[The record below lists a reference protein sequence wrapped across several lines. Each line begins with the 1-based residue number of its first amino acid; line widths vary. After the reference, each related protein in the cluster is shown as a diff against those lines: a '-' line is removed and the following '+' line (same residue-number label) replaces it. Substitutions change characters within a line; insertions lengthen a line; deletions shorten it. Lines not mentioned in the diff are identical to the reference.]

1 MPEITEAELKAQIRK
16 SEFSSFYFLYGEEK
30 YMIGYYARKLIAA
43 AGGHAFED
51 FNLQRFDGE
60 TADVD
65 HIAAAAEALPF
76 MAERKCVAVSDF
88 NAAAV
93 RAREA
98 GKLQELLGGIPETT
112 VLLFYLPTLSFDP
125 KRDAGWKKFIAKA
138 NAAGC
143 TVNVKKRTAEQL
155 VKTLRSGAEKR
166 GCVLSRR
173 NAERI
178 TGFCGDD
185 LYTLLGELE
194 KLCAFVGEGEI
205 TQDAVDRIVVK
216 NLEARVFDLS
226 KAILARNYS
235 RAYTILDQ
243 LLSQNEE
250 PTAILAVLSSAYLD
264 MYRVRVSVESGL
276 DAMEPAKHFNYA
288 RKEFR
293 LKNAERDSKRFST
306 QMLRE
311 CVGVLLEADSALKGA
326 RGDRRLV
333 MEKLIAR
340 LLLIAE
346 KGKTA

>member
-16 SEFSSFYFLYGEEK
+16 SEFSNFYFLYGEEK
-30 YMIGYYARKLIAA
+30 YMIGYYSTKLIAA
-43 AGGHAFED
+43 AGGSAFET
-51 FNLQRFDGE
+51 FNVQRFDGE

-65 HIAAAAEALPF
+65 RIAAAAEALPF

-88 NAAAV
+88 NAGAA

-98 GKLQELLGGIPETT
+98 GKLEELLGGIPETT
-112 VLLFYLPTLSFDP
+112 VLLFSLPTLTFDP
-125 KRDAGWKKFIAKA
+125 KKDTGWKKFIARA

-143 TVNVKKRTAEQL
+143 TVNIKKRTADQL
-155 VKTLRSGAEKR
+155 VKFLCSGAEKR
-166 GCVLSRR
+166 GCSLSRR
-173 NAERI
+173 DAERI
-178 TGFCGDD
+178 VGFCGDD
-185 LYTLLGELE
+185 LHTLFGELE
-194 KLCAFVGEGEI
+194 KLCSFAGSGEI
-205 TQDAVDRIVVK
+205 TPDQIDRVVVK

-226 KAILARNYS
+226 KAILAGNYS
-235 RAYTILDQ
+235 GAYTILDQ
-243 LLSQNEE
+243 LFSQNEE

-276 DAMEPAKHFNYA
+276 GASEPAKDFDYA

-293 LKNAERDSKRFST
+293 LKNAERDSRRFST
-306 QMLRE
+306 QMLRR
-311 CVGVLLEADSALKGA
+311 CVCALLEADAALKGA

-346 KGKTA
+346 KGKTV